1 MRSQAKSMSTA
12 EQLYS
17 YSKKLRQWND
27 YTLSLILGFFIGVA
41 TLLIAS
47 PLRVIALLSGL
58 GLSF

>member
-1 MRSQAKSMSTA
+1 MSTA